1 MTKEFNSFT
10 LVEQKPLPDIRCDYY
25 LYKHDKTGAQVM
37 YLKTDDDNKAF
48 SIAFRTP
55 PYDDNGIAHIIEHSV
70 LNGSKKY
77 PTKEPFVEL
86 LKGSLQTFLNA
97 WTFSDKTM
105 YPVASR
111 NQKDFENLMDVYLD
125 AVFYPNLLSNP
136 QILMQEGWHY
146 HLENKE
152 DELTYKGVVYNEMK
166 GAFSQ
171 PESELNRLVEPTLF
185 PDTFYK
191 HISGGMPASIPTL
204 TQEKFIDFHQ
214 TYYHPSNARVTL
226 YGNLDLAKAMEQ
238 LSEYFDAFEA
248 KEVPFVGYQQEPF
261 TSVKELTSTYS
272 VSKGDSTE
280 NKTLLE
286 YAWAT
291 GTSTNGEEGIALSIL
306 DELLLGSNTAPLKKA
321 LLKANIGSDVMGGY
335 SAYTY
340 SPTFEVIL
348 KDTDADKKEQFVQI
362 IQQELQRLVKEGI
375 SRKAIQAALNKTAFR
390 YKELTALE
398 GSTPKGVMYGM
409 NALTSWLYDGSPYV
423 SFEYQQ
429 HLDAIQAKVEEGY
442 FENIIQK
449 YLLDNTHAAVIT
461 LKPEPGLL
469 EEKEAE
475 LAKKLAEYKASLS
488 EEELDQL
495 VETTQKLIE
504 RQESPDRPEDLA
516 KIPTLSIDDIQKK
529 ATQYPLTVE
538 EGNDTPTFLHYEDFT
553 AGISYAKYFFDMRGI
568 KTEEIPVAAF
578 VTELLGE
585 ISTKHF
591 ADEDLNTEMDFYTGG
606 ISTNAFIMT
615 EDVAKNVYY
624 PFFTVSG
631 KALSQYLPKLIEL
644 VEEIVFRS
652 NLEDYDKIKELLLN
666 TKANLEMHMNYA
678 SHTIAVRRLE
688 SYYSEGSK
696 YAQALEG
703 IDYYDYISDLVKHYD
718 ERKESFSQQ
727 LIAVLRQIL
736 NIHGVTATFV
746 GSKEDFEQFKTL
758 SQSFFQHL
766 SQEVV
771 TPQPFTTPVEVLNEG
786 FKTAQEIQYVAKGYN
801 QTLIGVPFEGS
812 NAFLQTILGLDY
824 LWNTVRVKGGAYGGM
839 SVIGGKGEVAAVS
852 YRDPNLVETL
862 KTYDGQVQYLENYN
876 PSKEEFEKNLIGTF
890 SSIDRPLSANQK
902 GNIAFTRY
910 FTHVTNELVQ
920 KTRDEVLNVTPE
932 KVRSFAPTMKKVLD
946 QNAFVV
952 VGNDVKIE
960 QNKEIFKTIRSLFN
974 D

>member
-1 MTKEFNSFT
+1 
-10 LVEQKPLPDIRCDYY
+10 
-25 LYKHDKTGAQVM
+25 M

-125 AVFYPNLLSNP
+125 AVFYPNLLSTP

-146 HLENKE
+146 HLENKD

-191 HISGGMPASIPTL
+191 HVSGGMPASIPTL

-226 YGNLDLAKAMEQ
+226 YGNLDLAKAMGQ
-238 LSEYFDAFEA
+238 LSEYFDAFEV

-261 TSVKELTSTYS
+261 ISVKELTSTYS

-423 SFEYQQ
+423 SFEYQK
-429 HLDAIQAKVEEGY
+429 HLDAIQAKV
-442 FENIIQK
+442 
-449 YLLDNTHAAVIT
+449 
-461 LKPEPGLL
+461 
-469 EEKEAE
+469 
-475 LAKKLAEYKASLS
+475 
-488 EEELDQL
+488 
-495 VETTQKLIE
+495 
-504 RQESPDRPEDLA
+504 
-516 KIPTLSIDDIQKK
+516 
-529 ATQYPLTVE
+529 
-538 EGNDTPTFLHYEDFT
+538 
-553 AGISYAKYFFDMRGI
+553 
-568 KTEEIPVAAF
+568 
-578 VTELLGE
+578 
-585 ISTKHF
+585 
-591 ADEDLNTEMDFYTGG
+591 
-606 ISTNAFIMT
+606 
-615 EDVAKNVYY
+615 
-624 PFFTVSG
+624 
-631 KALSQYLPKLIEL
+631 
-644 VEEIVFRS
+644 
-652 NLEDYDKIKELLLN
+652 
-666 TKANLEMHMNYA
+666 
-678 SHTIAVRRLE
+678 
-688 SYYSEGSK
+688 
-696 YAQALEG
+696 
-703 IDYYDYISDLVKHYD
+703 
-718 ERKESFSQQ
+718 
-727 LIAVLRQIL
+727 
-736 NIHGVTATFV
+736 
-746 GSKEDFEQFKTL
+746 
-758 SQSFFQHL
+758 
-766 SQEVV
+766 
-771 TPQPFTTPVEVLNEG
+771 
-786 FKTAQEIQYVAKGYN
+786 
-801 QTLIGVPFEGS
+801 
-812 NAFLQTILGLDY
+812 
-824 LWNTVRVKGGAYGGM
+824 
-839 SVIGGKGEVAAVS
+839 
-852 YRDPNLVETL
+852 
-862 KTYDGQVQYLENYN
+862 
-876 PSKEEFEKNLIGTF
+876 
-890 SSIDRPLSANQK
+890 
-902 GNIAFTRY
+902 
-910 FTHVTNELVQ
+910 
-920 KTRDEVLNVTPE
+920 
-932 KVRSFAPTMKKVLD
+932 
-946 QNAFVV
+946 
-952 VGNDVKIE
+952 
-960 QNKEIFKTIRSLFN
+960 
-974 D
+974 